1 MIDMQ
6 KARVAFK
13 DYVGHYDVHVDE
25 IRLKIV
31 HTYEVIKLTDYIC
44 DKRHIKGD
52 DKALGELIALLHD
65 IGRFEQFVRYG
76 SYIDYQTIDHAQL
89 GSDILFKDGLIRSF
103 VEDDQYDDIIRHAIE
118 QHNKFQVSSSYDEQ
132 TMFYIW
138 LIRDTDKLDNFRV
151 KETEKV
157 ETLLHAPLDTIL
169 QEDITDKVYDD
180 FMHHHLIYGPDRQ
193 SHIDMWVS
201 LVAFIYDFN
210 FPESKQYVLENDYI
224 NRSFNRLTPAREDV
238 RQKYEALRQEAL
250 RYIHE

>member
-1 MIDMQ
+1 
-6 KARVAFK
+6 
-13 DYVGHYDVHVDE
+13 
-25 IRLKIV
+25 
-31 HTYEVIKLTDYIC
+31 
-44 DKRHIKGD
+44 
-52 DKALGELIALLHD
+52 
-65 IGRFEQFVRYG
+65 
-76 SYIDYQTIDHAQL
+76 QTIDHAQL

-132 TMFYIW
+132 TMFYIR

-224 NRSFNRLTPAREDV
+224 NRSFNRFTPAREDV

>member
-1 MIDMQ
+1 
-6 KARVAFK
+6 
-13 DYVGHYDVHVDE
+13 
-25 IRLKIV
+25 
-31 HTYEVIKLTDYIC
+31 
-44 DKRHIKGD
+44 
-52 DKALGELIALLHD
+52 
-65 IGRFEQFVRYG
+65 
-76 SYIDYQTIDHAQL
+76 
-89 GSDILFKDGLIRSF
+89 
-103 VEDDQYDDIIRHAIE
+103 
-118 QHNKFQVSSSYDEQ
+118 
-132 TMFYIW
+132 MFYIW

-157 ETLLHAPLDTIL
+157 ETLLHTPLDTIL